1 MDRRVETGMSRAEGR
16 RGLTLIEMMIALLLM
31 SFVMIF
37 IQGVFVTQRKT
48 YVVQE
53 DVSDAQQAVRNSLSL
68 IEQDLRSAGYGI
80 PAGSGTLAIS
90 ATTNGNPDSLTMNVA
105 QGPTTYLTLTPTTT
119 TTITVADVTGFA
131 ATQSVTILNTV
142 SQQALVTGT
151 IVAVNAG
158 AKTLTFANGTIP
170 TTVKLGDLVVSS
182 INVISYSLAG
192 TSLTRTVDAT
202 PEVLTN
208 QIQNLQFRYVLA
220 NGTEVDDPS
229 ASGDLAN
236 ILTVR
241 VTLTA
246 QTTRQASRDSFGNP
260 LARQLTTLVRV
271 KNLAIQTST

>member
-1 MDRRVETGMSRAEGR
+1 MSRAEGR